1 VDVDSKLL
9 EELKRLRVL
18 LAQHYRMNIK
28 RVALLDQLIAFG
40 EGVVVGK
47 SYTKAEAK
55 KKETTKKKETAEQE
69 NEQKNDELEME

>member
-40 EGVVVGK
+40 EGVVAGK
-47 SYTKAEAK
+47 QYVKEETK
-55 KKETTKKKETAEQE
+55 KKIIKQRKETAEQE
-69 NEQKNDELEME
+69 NKQKNDELEME

>member
-1 VDVDSKLL
+1 VDADSKLL

-40 EGVVVGK
+40 EGVVAGK
-47 SYTKAEAK
+47 QYVKGE
-55 KKETTKKKETAEQE
+55 TKKKIIKQEKETAKQE
-69 NEQKNDELEME
+69 NEQNNEELE